1 MFCLLGKKGGAK
13 TWCVYKDESGH
24 EAKVE
29 AGRIKKNTETI
40 KQRHKKRQRVRV
52 LRDMIDN

>member
-1 MFCLLGKKGGAK
+1 MFCLLEEKGGAK
-13 TWCVYKDESGH
+13 TWCVYKDESRH

-40 KQRHKKRQRVRV
+40 K
-52 LRDMIDN
+52 